1 MPTDPLHSHHLD
13 QIAAEEGTDMGSSE
27 RIEPASMTHMEL
39 TGAVLS
45 CAFEVAKELGTG
57 FVESVYERA
66 MIIALAQKDLSVTR
80 QQPVAVTFRGHNV
93 GDFCA
98 DLLVEQCVIVELKA
112 VKALVPEHQAQVIN
126 YLNATG
132 MPVGLLINFG
142 APRIE
147 YKRFTRRKNMDRQDG
162 QDWGR
167 GHPETK
173 TAQSS
178 VGNDA
183 LPADKSTT
191 RSTTDPSPRISNA
204 SDSPR

>member
-98 DLLVEQCVIVELKA
+98 D
-112 VKALVPEHQAQVIN
+112 HQAQVIN